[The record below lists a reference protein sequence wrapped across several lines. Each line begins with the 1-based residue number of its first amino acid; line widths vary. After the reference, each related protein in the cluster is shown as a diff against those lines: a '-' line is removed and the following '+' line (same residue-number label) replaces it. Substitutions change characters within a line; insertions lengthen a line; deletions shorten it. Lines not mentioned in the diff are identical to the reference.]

1 MANAWLMSMG
11 RALNEGRDIF
21 AALTAAQLEI
31 LRCAPITAVGSPFR
45 ADGTVTR
52 CTSRI
57 DRIARATHDTH
68 GSSPADRSACPPGL
82 ACGGARFP
90 LWAGNDDAFALS
102 LREALFLTPCLRI
115 GISIEALS
123 LIHI

>member
-1 MANAWLMSMG
+1 MG
-11 RALNEGRDIF
+11 IADADETPIRLRI
-21 AALTAAQLEI
+21 LTAAIGEF
-31 LRCAPITAVGSPFR
+31 AAAGF
-45 ADGTVTR
+45 AGA
-52 CTSRI
+52 RI

-115 GISIEALS
+115 GISIEASDRSVFRSRGIFANENRGLS
-123 LIHI
+123 SLS